1 MPVLRDLRALR
12 GSAVS
17 WLRASLLAGLALVTI
32 AAAGACRS
40 AAPTPPGVIVVGMAN
55 SPANLDPRVGSD
67 EASQK
72 VHQLLYDSLFRVG
85 DDLRLVP
92 QLATAIEQPDD
103 RTYVVHLRSGVRF
116 HDGRPFSAADVVY
129 TFRSL
134 LDPAFVSPKRGAY
147 RLLASVEAIDAAT
160 VRFTLSEP
168 FGSFPVNL
176 VLGIVPDG
184 SGPELARAPVGTGP
198 YRLVSFAP
206 DDRTVLAPNPDYFD
220 GPPANDGLV
229 LRVVPDDTMRGL
241 ELRKGTVDLVVNDL
255 APDIVFELR
264 QEGRLRVTTA
274 PGTDFAYL
282 GLNLRDPLLA
292 DRRVRQALGFAID
305 RAAIVEYLRRGL
317 ATVATGIVPSASWA
331 YASDVFDFTH
341 DPARARRLLD
351 EAGHPDPDG
360 DGPLARFRLSLK
372 TSTSEVYRI
381 QAAVIQQDLREVG
394 IDVDIRSYE
403 FATLYADVLRG
414 NFQLYTL
421 QWVGVSDPDMLRRVF
436 HSSQM
441 PPVGFNRGFY
451 ANPDVDRLIDRA
463 TVAVDEAERATLYG
477 DVQRLVADDVPWVP
491 LWTKTNVAVFQ
502 PDLEGVQLSPTA
514 SFDFL
519 RQVSRN

>member
-1 MPVLRDLRALR
+1 MLF
-12 GSAVS
+12 
-17 WLRASLLAGLALVTI
+17 VTI
-32 AAAGACRS
+32 AFGAACRS
-40 AAPTPPGVIVVGMAN
+40 AEPTPPGMIVVGLAN

-72 VHQLLYDSLFRVG
+72 LHQLLYDSLFRVG

-92 QLATAIEQPDD
+92 QLATSLEQPDD

-134 LDPAFVSPKRGAY
+134 LDPAFVSPKKGAY
-147 RLLASVEAIDAAT
+147 RLLSSVEAVDPAT

-176 VLGIVPDG
+176 VLGIVPAG
-184 SGPELARAPVGTGP
+184 AGPELGRAPVGTGP
-198 YRLVSFAP
+198 YRLVSFVP
-206 DDRTVLAPNPDYFD
+206 DDRTVLARNADYFD
-220 GPPANDGLV
+220 GPPANAGLV

-255 APDIVFELR
+255 APDIVFELGR
-264 QEGRLRVTTA
+264 EGRLEVVSA

-305 RAAIVEYLRRGL
+305 REAIVEYLRRGL

-331 YASDVFDFTH
+331 YAPDVFDFAH

-360 DGPLARFRLSLK
+360 EGPLARFRLSLK

-394 IDVDIRSYE
+394 VDVDIRSYE

-436 HSSQM
+436 HSGQM

-463 TVAVDEAERATLYG
+463 TVAVEEAERARLYAE
-477 DVQRLVADDVPWVP
+477 VQRLVAADVPWVP

-502 PDLEGVQLSPTA
+502 PDLEGVRLSPTA

-519 RQVSRN
+519 RQVSRRN

>member
-1 MPVLRDLRALR
+1 MIRSRTA
-12 GSAVS
+12 
-17 WLRASLLAGLALVTI
+17 ALVV
-32 AAAGACRS
+32 AAACLAGACRS
-40 AAPTPPGVIVVGMAN
+40 AEEVAPGVITVGLAN
-55 SPANLDPRVGSD
+55 SPSNLDPRAGSD

-72 VHQLLYDSLFRVG
+72 LHQLLYDSLFRVG

-92 QLATAIEQPDD
+92 QLAASLEQPDD
-103 RTYVVHLRSGVRF
+103 RTYIVGLRSGVRF
-116 HDGRPFSAADVVY
+116 HDGRP
-129 TFRSL
+129 
-134 LDPAFVSPKRGAY
+134 
-147 RLLASVEAIDAAT
+147 
-160 VRFTLSEP
+160 
-168 FGSFPVNL
+168 VNL
-176 VLGIVPDG
+176 VLGIVPAG
-184 SGPELARAPVGTGP
+184 SGPELARAPVGSGP
-198 YRLVSFAP
+198 YRLVSFVP
-206 DDRTVLAPNPDYFD
+206 DDRTVLAPNDDYFD
-220 GPPANDGLV
+220 GPPANDGIV

-255 APDIVFELR
+255 SPDIVFELR
-264 QEGRLRVTTA
+264 REGRLQVATA

-292 DRRVRQALGFAID
+292 DRRVRRALGFAID
-305 RAAIVEYLRRGL
+305 REAIVTYLRRGL
-317 ATVATGIVPSASWA
+317 ATVSTGIVPAASWA
-331 YASDVFDFTH
+331 YAPDVFSFTH
-341 DPARARRLLD
+341 DPAEAGRLLD

-360 DGPLARFRLSLK
+360 EGPLPRFRLSLK

-394 IDVDIRSYE
+394 VEADIRSYE

-436 HSSQM
+436 HSGQM

-463 TVAVDEAERATLYG
+463 TMAVDEAQRAGLYG

-502 PDLEGVQLSPTA
+502 PDLEGVRLAPTA

-519 RQVSRN
+519 RNVSRQ

>member
-1 MPVLRDLRALR
+1 MVAPGPCAPVRSCTLMHLVL
-12 GSAVS
+12 
-17 WLRASLLAGLALVTI
+17 LLAVVPL
-32 AAAGACRS
+32 AGACRS
-40 AAPTPPGVIVVGMAN
+40 AEEVAPGVITVGLAN
-55 SPANLDPRVGSD
+55 SPSTLDPRVGSD

-72 VHQLLYDSLFRVG
+72 LHQLLYDSLFRVG

-92 QLATAIEQPDD
+92 QLAASLEQPDD
-103 RTYVVHLRSGVRF
+103 RTYIVGLRPGVRF
-116 HDGRPFSAADVVY
+116 HDGRPLTADDVVF

-134 LDPAFVSPKRGAY
+134 VDPAFVSPKKGAY
-147 RLLASVEAIDAAT
+147 RLLEAVEAIDAST

-176 VLGIVPDG
+176 VLGIVPAG
-184 SGPELARAPVGTGP
+184 SGPELARAPVGSGP
-198 YRLVSFAP
+198 YRLMSFVP
-206 DDRTVLAPNPDYFD
+206 DDRTVLAPNADYID
-220 GPPANDGLV
+220 GPPANDGIV

-255 APDIVFELR
+255 SPDIVFELR
-264 QEGRLRVTTA
+264 REGRLQVATA

-292 DRRVRQALGFAID
+292 DRRVRRALGFAID
-305 RAAIVEYLRRGL
+305 REAIVTYLRRGL
-317 ATVATGIVPSASWA
+317 ATVSTGIVPAASWA
-331 YASDVFDFTH
+331 YAPDVFSFTH
-341 DPARARRLLD
+341 DPAEAGRLLD

-360 DGPLARFRLSLK
+360 EGPLPRFRLSLK

-394 IDVDIRSYE
+394 VEADIRSYE

-436 HSSQM
+436 HSGQM

-463 TVAVDEAERATLYG
+463 TMAVDEAQRAGLYG

-502 PDLEGVQLSPTA
+502 PDLEGVRLAPTA

-519 RQVSRN
+519 RNVSRQ